1 MLKKSR
7 SAKSGTCT
15 LTFALPTPSLDGP
28 VSVVGTFNDWTPA
41 RHVLR
46 KRSNG
51 MSSTSVT
58 VPVGTVVTFRYLG
71 DGGKW
76 FDDIDADRVT
86 NEGSVVAV

>member
-28 VSVVGTFNDWTPA
+28 VSVVGTFNGWVPGA
-41 RHVLR
+41 HPLK

-51 MSSTSVT
+51 MSSASVT
-58 VPVGTVVTFRYLG
+58 VPLGTTVTFRYLG

-86 NEGSVVAV
+86 VEGSVVAV